1 VKYERTFADI
11 GCRPYLFH
19 HTSIKIGSTG
29 FISLSPITFMC
40 KKNVVS
46 NEKTLG
52 SYDSI

>member
-1 VKYERTFADI
+1 VKYERTFADV

-52 SYDSI
+52 AYDSI